1 EKSMVTIKVKD
12 GTPQGAETLCVTCR
26 WARIVKGFSL
36 SQEEIHCGWLWRNP
50 LVQFPVSQ
58 CSTYDDKRLPSKCD
72 MEKIAW
78 ILLTKKT
85 GRTIGFVT
93 AKQFREIEGDD
104 AEIIP
109 AASDSTDK
117 ECATLRSSLSQ
128 KGATHSRGVTYSV
141 L

>member
-1 EKSMVTIKVKD
+1 MVTIKVKD

-36 SQEEIHCGWLWRNP
+36 SQEEIHCGWLWRNR
-50 LVQFPVSQ
+50 LVKFPVSQ
-58 CSTYDDKRLPSKCD
+58 CSAYDDKRLPSKCD

-78 ILLTKKT
+78 ILLTKQA

-93 AKQFREIEGDD
+93 VKQFREIEGDD

-109 AASDSTDK
+109 AASVEPK
-117 ECATLRSSLSQ
+117 MQE
-128 KGATHSRGVTYSV
+128 
-141 L
+141 

>member
-1 EKSMVTIKVKD
+1 MCLRTKSTSRSAEALLRKEKSMVTIKVKD

-26 WARIVKGFSL
+26 WAHIVKGFKV
-36 SQEEIHCGWLWRNP
+36 SQEEIHCGWLRRNP
-50 LVQFPVSQ
+50 PVKFPVSQ

-109 AASDSTDK
+109 AASVEPK
-117 ECATLRSSLSQ
+117 MQ
-128 KGATHSRGVTYSV
+128 W
-141 L
+141 